1 VSFSF
6 YLHSKIT
13 TKILDGICLCCGSK
27 GVFIFSFWFF
37 FYIVIEYSRGSFVF
51 FINKI
56 LFNLK
61 KVVTRMSSS
70 MVLRRHVW
78 RCSATKLWPPWRCFN
93 HHNIAF
99 IPMRWVWQK
108 YVRFCAGD
116 LLFSSFFSF
125 SSSVLKPTVT
135 HYQSNLLIY
144 FSFGFNLFFIAIC
157 FILDYPYNW

>member
-1 VSFSF
+1 MA
-6 YLHSKIT
+6 
-13 TKILDGICLCCGSK
+13 
-27 GVFIFSFWFF
+27 
-37 FYIVIEYSRGSFVF
+37 RGSFIF

-61 KVVTRMSSS
+61 KVVMRTSSS
-70 MVLRRHVW
+70 MVFRWHVR

-93 HHNIAF
+93 HHNIAS

-116 LLFSSFFSF
+116 LLFSSFFPF

-144 FSFGFNLFFIAIC
+144 FSFGFNLFFYCYLFYFRLSIQLRFSFNLI
-157 FILDYPYNW
+157 FFFFSFQIWSLLFWLLFF

>member
-1 VSFSF
+1 MA
-6 YLHSKIT
+6 
-13 TKILDGICLCCGSK
+13 
-27 GVFIFSFWFF
+27 
-37 FYIVIEYSRGSFVF
+37 RGSFIF

-61 KVVTRMSSS
+61 KVVMRTSSS
-70 MVLRRHVW
+70 MVFRWHVR

-93 HHNIAF
+93 HHNIAS

-116 LLFSSFFSF
+116 LLFSSFFPF

-135 HYQSNLLIY
+135 HYQSNLLI
-144 FSFGFNLFFIAIC
+144 FIFFGFNLFFYCYLFYFRLSIQLRFSFNLI
-157 FILDYPYNW
+157 FFFFSFQIWSLLFWLLFF